1 MNGASLV
8 EGLGEGWRE
17 EEKGLD
23 EGAKLCMI
31 FMLECVWLVKKG
43 WW

>member
-1 MNGASLV
+1 MSGRGA
-8 EGLGEGWRE
+8 GGGWRE

-31 FMLECVWLVKKG
+31 CCNVCGQERMVVK
-43 WW
+43 